1 MKKLEKR
8 ASMLTMIIQQEYKKN
23 HRVIK
28 IDEIQNAVY
37 HFGNFYIVL
46 HDKDTAEDGTPKTPH
61 YHVVIKSSV
70 ARQLKTVMKETCS
83 ALKIPEELVS
93 IAPVNDLQQNL
104 RYLVHADDKNKYQYK
119 WENVWSND
127 FRTLEDAQ
135 TYVANLDT
143 NTLIQICSEEETKLG
158 VMRRIGLANF
168 KKYLSVINNIYEYCR
183 EEARK
188 SVVNEIEKQYLKAFG
203 YGCLTLEEQAKRDL
217 EAIMRLEKEL
227 KQEKAKVDDGKPFPT
242 KEPPEPLSK
251 TGVFKDGKLT
261 LGDVKEI
268 IEKEKENEQ
277 K

>member
-28 IDEIQNAVY
+28 MDEIQGAVY

-119 WENVWSND
+119 WDSIWSND
-127 FRTLEDAQ
+127 FGTLEDAQ
-135 TYVANLDT
+135 SYVSDI
-143 NTLIQICSEEETKLG
+143 NTRSLITVLQESNNYTEVVK
-158 VMRRIGLANF
+158 RIGLANF
-168 KKYLSVINNIYEYCR
+168 KKYLSVIKTLMPETIPER
-183 EEARK
+183 
-188 SVVNEIEKQYLKAFG
+188 
-203 YGCLTLEEQAKRDL
+203 TLEEEIKAQEIRMQFESGDIWGTKRKKQSETLEERIKYIDTQIAWTKDKASKCEDDLKRRRMYLEVDFLQRKRDL
-217 EAIMRLEKEL
+217 LIEEKE
-227 KQEKAKVDDGKPFPT
+227 
-242 KEPPEPLSK
+242 
-251 TGVFKDGKLT
+251 
-261 LGDVKEI
+261 I
-268 IEKEKENEQ
+268 KENENI
-277 K
+277 

>member
-8 ASMLTMIIQQEYKKN
+8 ASMLTMVIQQDYKKN
-23 HRVIK
+23 HRVLK

-37 HFGNFYIVL
+37 HLGNFYIVL
-46 HDKDTAEDGTPKTPH
+46 HDKDTAEDGSLKTPH

-83 ALKIPEELVS
+83 SLKIPEELVS
-93 IAPVNDLQQNL
+93 IAPVNDLHQNL

-119 WENVWSND
+119 WDSIWSND
-127 FRTLEDAQ
+127 FKTLEDAQ

-188 SVVNEIEKQYLKAFG
+188 TLVDEVEKQYLKAFG
-203 YGCLTLEEQAKRDL
+203 SRCMTLEEEAQRDL
-217 EAIMRLEKEL
+217 EAIIRLEKEL
-227 KQEKAKVDDGKPFPT
+227 KQEKAKKDDGKPYPT
-242 KEPPEPLSK
+242 KEPSEPLPK
-251 TGVFKDGKLT
+251 TGVFKDGQLT

-268 IEKEKENEQ
+268 IEKEKKEND
-277 K
+277 